1 MTRTLAL
8 VTVFL
13 KHFWPFLIGAG
24 LLVFAVAWA
33 ISDPG
38 GLTLVLAFFISFAVI
53 VLLFRVLKKELH
65 GEI

>member
-1 MTRTLAL
+1 MTRAL
-8 VTVFL
+8 THVILFL
-13 KHFWPFLIGAG
+13 KHFWRFLIPAG

-38 GLTLVLAFFISFAVI
+38 GLTLVLAFFVSFAAI

-65 GEI
+65 GKI